1 MKIIVLLLCAL
12 GVRAQE
18 FDGNFE
24 TMLIEVNHSRF
35 DKALVQL
42 FPVQNEIRNALNGKF
57 PPMDAGLRNRIVEM
71 ANPSA
76 VLSTIALLRTL
87 VNAKKYEDANAQAF
101 LLGIGLSGL
110 WAQAPAYRKLDY
122 AKQDY
127 ADTPNANTLRLLG
140 YAAVDAREWAA
151 ARKAYTDLIATPKAP
166 YQSALTIRGLVE
178 LGQGNLLAAEK
189 TLIESA
195 KFPAGPTGPN
205 LRLVRSLLDLDKRG
219 VVDQFLAALEKST
232 WAQSSKATDW
242 RKELAAGRRP
252 DFGFLNPTN

>member
-1 MKIIVLLLCAL
+1 MKIIVLLGCAL
-12 GVRAQE
+12 VACAQE
-18 FDGNFE
+18 FDSNFE
-24 TMLIEVNHSRF
+24 TMLVEVNRSRY

-57 PPMDAGLRNRIVEM
+57 PAMDTGLRDRIVEM

-87 VNAKKYEDANAQAF
+87 INAKKYEDANAQAF

-110 WAQAPAYRKLDY
+110 WTQLPAYRKFDF
-122 AKQDY
+122 AKQDF
-127 ADTPNANTLRLLG
+127 AEAPNANTLRMLG
-140 YAAVDAREWAA
+140 YAAVDAREWEA
-151 ARKAYTDLIATPKAP
+151 ARKAYTELLATPKLA

-195 KFPAGPTGPN
+195 KFPIGAAGPN
-205 LRLVRSLLDLDKRG
+205 LRLARALLDLDKRG

-232 WAQSSKATDW
+232 WPQRSKAADW